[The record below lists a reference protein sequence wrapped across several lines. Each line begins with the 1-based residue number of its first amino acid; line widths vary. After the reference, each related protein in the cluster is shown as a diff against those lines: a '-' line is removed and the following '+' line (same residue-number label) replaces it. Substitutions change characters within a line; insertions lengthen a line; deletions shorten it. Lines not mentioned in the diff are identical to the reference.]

1 MTDVPV
7 DPTEPAAAPAAGPA
21 PGGSDDATRRPTGGT
36 PGSQPRPGT
45 ARARRRRQRR
55 RRTFAVLGALLVLVV
70 VVVLGGLWWV
80 HSQVDPGGKAG
91 PPVRV
96 VVPTGAST
104 ADIGTLL
111 HQKGVIPNGS
121 VFRYWVSY
129 RGKGP
134 FEAGRYL
141 LPTNISDDRAIAI
154 LSKGPPPLPVVS
166 VSIPE
171 GFTIKQI
178 VARLHQR
185 VPRFSEAAI
194 RAELAARRVPSPFL
208 PAGSADYEGLLYPAT
223 YSVVEGQSAH
233 RTLTAMA
240 DRLDQEATA
249 QDLRAGAAQLHLTPY
264 QVITV
269 ASLVQAEAGNPDEAP
284 KIARVIYNRLAQ
296 GMPLGID
303 ATSRYLSSITG
314 KPVDFESTSAY
325 NTRRQ
330 TGLPPTPI
338 TAPGAFAL
346 NAALHPATGPWLYYV
361 RDVHNDA
368 KGRPQ
373 HVFAVT
379 DADFERAKQAC
390 HDAGLG
396 CG

>member
-1 MTDVPV
+1 MTDIPV
-7 DPTEPAAAPAAGPA
+7 DPTEPSAAPDAGPA
-21 PGGSDDATRRPTGGT
+21 PAGSDDATRGPAGRA

-45 ARARRRRQRR
+45 SRARRRRQRR
-55 RRTFAVLGALLVLVV
+55 RRTFAVLGALLVVVV

-91 PPVRV
+91 PTVKV
-96 VVPTGAST
+96 VVPKGAST
-104 ADIGTLL
+104 ADIGALL

-121 VFRYWVSY
+121 VFHYWVSY

-134 FEAGRYL
+134 FEAGRYV

-154 LSKGPPPLPVVS
+154 LSKGPPPLQFVT

-223 YSVVEGQSAH
+223 YSVVEDQSAH

-249 QDLRAGAAQLHLTPY
+249 VDLRSGAAQLHLTPY

-314 KPVDFESTSAY
+314 QPVDFESTSAY

-338 TAPGAFAL
+338 TAPGEFAL